1 VKKEGFTLVECLAA
15 LVIAALIVMLLSFQ
29 MKVIKSS
36 CIKQNS
42 QPLDWYLCL
51 SELESVDHHFMI
63 EEVSSNQLRLW
74 SKSTGLT
81 YELHSTDR
89 LYLSCVGHG
98 GYMLIFRD
106 LAPNSVTF
114 SELSGSRVEIR
125 GQRKNGQGLI
135 GVVKFYGQVE

>member
-1 VKKEGFTLVECLAA
+1 MKKEGFTLVECLAA

-63 EEVSSNQLRLW
+63 EEVSSNQLRL
-74 SKSTGLT
+74 
-81 YELHSTDR
+81 EQ
-89 LYLSCVGHG
+89 V
-98 GYMLIFRD
+98 
-106 LAPNSVTF
+106 
-114 SELSGSRVEIR
+114 
-125 GQRKNGQGLI
+125 NGVNL
-135 GVVKFYGQVE
+135 